1 MFKNLKLGVKLNGSF
16 IAVAGLTLILG
27 ALAIFSMLKVKT
39 VANVLALQN
48 VPSVAVANDV
58 ERSSLKTMYATRGY
72 AFTEEPQ
79 YLEQAREELALVK
92 KYLRDAAAHADKYDM
107 PVLRDNAKRAEEKA
121 LVYEGL
127 LNDTVKVTEILDK
140 EKGNLNSEAAAYMK
154 ACFDFQDGQ
163 EKQLDADIGSLV
175 AEKITE
181 DKVKERYKKISI
193 CNEIIDI
200 GNAIRIGAWKA
211 IAQRDPELFKATMKK
226 FEEVNAKLAELKPI
240 THQEVNLRQ
249 IADCQAAGNAYLG
262 SMERFLT
269 NWFAREELGK
279 KRNTA
284 ATEVLAAA
292 QNTAQ
297 AGMKDTAGAAE
308 NAASSL
314 ALSSNVL
321 IVGCIVCV
329 ALALALGMI
338 ITRMITGPVAKL
350 VGGLGQIA
358 IGDLTA
364 RVVVDSTD
372 EIGALS
378 VAANSMAEALDIKA
392 KLAVQ
397 IGDGDLRHE
406 VKLSS
411 DKDTLGLALQK
422 MVTNLRDVVAN
433 VRSAAENVS
442 AGSEQMTGTAQTL
455 STGSSEQAASVEEV
469 SASMEESTAS
479 IQQNTEN
486 ARQTEKIATKAAQD
500 ATDAGQS
507 VAQTVKAMKEIAQ
520 KISIIEEIARQ
531 TDLLALNAAI
541 EAARAGE
548 HGKGFAVV
556 ASEVRKLAERSQTAA
571 GEISKLSG
579 SSVEIAEGAGTMLDK
594 LVPDI
599 KKTADLVKEITAASE
614 EQNSGAS
621 QVNKAVQELDK
632 IVQQNASAA
641 EEMASA
647 SEELA
652 SQAEQLQA
660 AIEFFKVNDGSSHSG
675 AISKAKAPVHVA
687 HSNVHVGRPAPAH
700 VAKAALA
707 DINSSR
713 SRAKTPA
720 KAAPG
725 GTPGVMIDLESKGD
739 DATDSHFERF

>member
-48 VPSVAVANDV
+48 VPEVAVANDV
-58 ERSSLKTMYATRGY
+58 ERSSLKTMYAARGY
-72 AFTEEPQ
+72 AFTEETQ
-79 YLEQAREELALVK
+79 YLDQVHEELAQVK
-92 KYLRDAAAHADKYDM
+92 KYLRDAAAHADKFDM
-107 PVLRDNAKRAEEKA
+107 PVLRANAKLAEEKA

-127 LNDTVKVTEILDK
+127 FNDTVKVTEAMDK
-140 EKGNLNSEAAAYMK
+140 EKANLNTEAAAYMK
-154 ACFDFQDGQ
+154 ACNEFFAGQ
-163 EKQLDADIGSLV
+163 EKLLDTDISSLV
-175 AEKITE
+175 AEKLTE
-181 DKVKERYKKISI
+181 EKVKERIKKIML
-193 CNEIIDI
+193 CNEITDL
-200 GNAIRIGAWKA
+200 GMEIRIGAWKA
-211 IAQRDPELFKATMKK
+211 IALRDPEHFKATMKK

-240 THQEVNLRQ
+240 THLELNIRQ
-249 IADCQAAGNAYLG
+249 IADCQAAGQAYLG

-279 KRNTA
+279 KRGLA
-284 ATEVLAAA
+284 ADEVLKAA

-314 ALSSNVL
+314 GLSSNVL

-329 ALALALGMI
+329 VLALALGMI

-350 VGGLGQIA
+350 VAGLGQIA
-358 IGDLTA
+358 IGDLSA

-372 EIGALS
+372 EIGDLS
-378 VAANSMAEALDIKA
+378 LAANGMAEALDTKA

-411 DKDTLGLALQK
+411 DKDSLGLALQK

-433 VRSAAENVS
+433 VRSAAENVAS
-442 AGSEQMTGTAQTL
+442 GSEEMTTTAQTL

-469 SASMEESTAS
+469 SASMEESAAS
-479 IQQNTEN
+479 IRQNTEN
-486 ARQTEKIATKAAQD
+486 ARQTEKIASKAAQD
-500 ATDAGQS
+500 ATDASQS
-507 VAQTVKAMKEIAQ
+507 VAETVRAMKEIAQ
-520 KISIIEEIARQ
+520 KISIIEGIARQ

-556 ASEVRKLAERSQTAA
+556 ASEVRKLAERSREAA
-571 GEISKLSG
+571 GEISKLSA
-579 SSVEIAEGAGTMLDK
+579 SSVEIAEATGEMLDK

-599 KKTADLVKEITAASE
+599 RKTADLVKGITAASE
-614 EQNSGAS
+614 EQNAGAG
-621 QVNKAVQELDK
+621 QINKAIQELDK
-632 IVQQNASAA
+632 VVQQNASAS
-641 EEMASA
+641 EEMASS

-652 SQAEQLQA
+652 SQAEQLQS
-660 AIEFFKVNDGSSHSG
+660 AIEFFKVNDDGR
-675 AISKAKAPVHVA
+675 AAAARRAAKTHVAVA
-687 HSNVHVGRPAPAH
+687 HSNVHVGKPAPAH
-700 VAKAALA
+700 VTKAALA
-707 DINSSR
+707 DINRPSG
-713 SRAKTPA
+713 KA
-720 KAAPG
+720 KAAAKPAA
-725 GTPGVMIDLESKGD
+725 GVSIDLGEGAAD
-739 DATDSHFERF
+739 DSNFERY